1 MDVRTLEYFVL
12 VAEEGSIS
20 AGARRAMVAQPA
32 VSVALRKLERD
43 VGAPLLERSHGGIE
57 LTVAGHTLFV
67 QAQRVLRCMA
77 EARDE
82 TRRSGARGRAVFTV
96 GLTSGQASAGELT
109 GPILQAFR
117 TAHPELDL
125 RVRELDF
132 AGQFDEVLHRGVDL
146 ALVRAPYEHDD
157 LVMEPLFTEPT
168 VLVVSPEHLL
178 AELPEVSLDALG
190 GERLLEVVRAPE
202 AWRAFWSFAG
212 LRTEQAG
219 IPTEEL
225 GLIGYCMDVLKH
237 GTVSPMALSGWRLGG
252 LGAPTIR
259 AVRLT
264 DAPRSVVGVGYRAS
278 ARQPEIRSFVDIARA
293 VTAEMVALVPEAA
306 PAMAHSRPVR
316 GYTRSV

>member
-32 VSVALRKLERD
+32 VSVALKKLERD
-43 VGAPLLERSHGGIE
+43 VGAPLLERSYGGVE
-57 LTVAGHTLFV
+57 LTAAGHTLLV
-67 QAQRVLRCMA
+67 QARRVLRCLE

-82 TRRSGARGRAVFTV
+82 TRRSGALRRTVFTV

-117 TAHPELDL
+117 AAHPELDL

-132 AGQFDEVLHRGVDL
+132 AGQFDEVLDRGVDV

-168 VLVVSPEHLL
+168 VLVVSPEHPL
-178 AELPEVSLDALG
+178 AELPEVSLAALG
-190 GERLLEVVRAPE
+190 GERFLEVVRTPR

-212 LRTEQAG
+212 MRAEQVG

-237 GTVSPMALSGWRLGG
+237 GTVSPMAMSGWRLGA

-259 AVRLT
+259 AIRLT
-264 DAPRSVVGVGYRAS
+264 DAPRSVVGVGYRAPG
-278 ARQPEIRSFVDIARA
+278 RRPEIQAFVDIARS
-293 VTAEMVALVPEAA
+293 VTAEMIDLVPEAA
-306 PAMAHSRPVR
+306 
-316 GYTRSV
+316 SVS